1 MGAAQQLIPV
11 PFYEDTVVLV
21 GQDDQ
26 PFVAMKPIVTNM
38 GLSWDTQFRKL
49 SDKFGPVIVEMTTT
63 GADGKQYGMTC
74 LPLRKLPAWL
84 YSISPNKVKP
94 ELRDKIIRYQNEC
107 DDALW
112 DYWSKGSATR
122 PGAAGIT
129 QQLAVSRHRLAL
141 LKELHRTRDR
151 TLREA
156 IHQQLDYASRLL
168 GLPTPELNSI
178 GWADPEVPSLLAEFW
193 DALAYLDGKGLEFNH
208 ARGDGLLAVNLPEL
222 ARVLAEHGRP
232 LRFSTELRQAL
243 WSSRT
248 PRCLYRSHTVNSRLT
263 GRAIKCWVFERI
275 TPPEAA
281 TE

>member
-1 MGAAQQLIPV
+1 MSAAQQLIPV
-11 PFYEDTVVLV
+11 PFYEDTIVLV
-21 GQDDQ
+21 GQAEQ
-26 PFVAMKPIVTNM
+26 PFVAMKSVVENM
-38 GLSWDTQFRKL
+38 GLAWQVQHRKL
-49 SDKFGPVIVEMTTT
+49 MERFASTITEMVTV
-63 GADGKQYGMTC
+63 AEDGKLRNMTC

-156 IHQQLDYASRLL
+156 IHQQLDHASRLL
-168 GLPTPELNSI
+168 GLSTPELNSI
-178 GWADPEVPSLLAEFW
+178 GWADPEVPDVLADFW
-193 DALAYLDGKGLEFNH
+193 DALEQLEQQGVKVNH
-208 ARGDGLLAVNLPEL
+208 SKNPRRLALHL
-222 ARVLAEHGRP
+222 ITLGRQFKKHQIP
-232 LRFSTELRQAL
+232 VDVGAELRQAL
-243 WSSRT
+243 RQSRN
-248 PRCLYRSHTVNSRLT
+248 PRFVHRRNTASAIEGKGVN
-263 GRAIKCWVFERI
+263 CWVFERI
-275 TPPEAA
+275 TAPETAA
-281 TE
+281 Q